1 MSSDSEIGRVVAVD
15 TAQVTIELNPDLKS
29 FTRSTYEGVEEIG
42 RINSYVVVPVGARR
56 LVAMVTRV
64 TLTEEA
70 ELRADRT
77 MVTLPSAKRIMRAT
91 LIGSLEGGH
100 FTQGVSSFPVL
111 DNPVLLAGNDDL
123 NAMFDSGASGEPDPK
138 DPGYC
143 IEIGESSVLEG
154 RPIKVDPDAM
164 FGKHLAIL
172 GSTGSGKSC
181 SVATIIQAILEQPQV
196 KRTNFIILDTNG
208 EYRAAFQRQKGT
220 AWEDIG
226 TSRCLYVPS
235 NANEPEHLVIPY
247 WFLDSDDFV
256 RLFRAKEGLQ
266 APVLLRALRLAR
278 AGSDGSGG
286 VLDCLEVLRS
296 TCAKILAVAHNEEAK
311 QLWAIPSNIHQF
323 CTDGLDYRSS
333 FPAQAQLL
341 TDVCGDDVLTAWEK
355 SLAAVKSTIDALK
368 TGARSDGSPIY
379 SQLGA
384 VGIQKI
390 QNELEPLLGRMSE
403 LLSNASGSITGTSSD
418 QPIYFERSH
427 LVKRAMDAA
436 MREQA
441 ESGSPARIRE
451 ACGPMLLRISRFVED
466 PRFEFLFANHPQA
479 VHALATFL
487 RDALGLGSC
496 TDPQPNLSD
505 GSAVPEHAMPF
516 YDRQRAGANS
526 SHVVILDLSL
536 LASEVLDN
544 VTALIGRLVL
554 EFLERLGETGE
565 DNRGK
570 LPVVMVLDEAQNYI
584 GDRSSRDEGSIAR
597 AVFERVAREGR
608 KFGLGLVVASQRPSE
623 LSKTVLS
630 QCSSFI
636 VHRLQNPEDLRYFR
650 EVVPAIYGDLLGQ
663 LPALAPQ
670 TALVLGECVRAPA
683 LVRMRDADPLPR
695 SRDPHFYESWVST
708 KSPDIDV
715 EGVCAEW
722 EGVVAPSC
730 LAEVAVDP
738 RKQIDDG
745 QQESGPASASS
756 SLDDHNE
763 ADDIPF

>member
-1 MSSDSEIGRVVAVD
+1 MTDDFEIGRVVAVD
-15 TAQVTIELNPDLKS
+15 TSQVTIELSPELRS
-29 FTRSTYEGVEEIG
+29 FTRSTFEGVEEIG

-56 LVAMVTRV
+56 LVAMVTKV

-77 MVTLPSAKRIMRAT
+77 MVSLPSAKRIMRAT
-91 LIGSLEGGH
+91 LIGSLEGRC
-100 FTQGVSSFPVL
+100 FRQGVSTFPIL

-123 NAMFDSGASGEPDPK
+123 DAMFDSGDPEEQ
-138 DPGYC
+138 DPTNPGYC
-143 IEIGESSVLEG
+143 VEIGESAVLEG
-154 RPIKVDPDAM
+154 HSVKIDPDAM
-164 FGKHLAIL
+164 FGKHLAVL

-181 SVATIIQAILEQPQV
+181 TVATIIQAILEQPQV

-208 EYRAAFQRQKGT
+208 EYRAAFQRVRGE
-220 AWEDIG
+220 AWEDFEG
-226 TSRCLYVPS
+226 RQCLYVPS
-235 NANEPEHLVIPY
+235 SPDDPQHIAIPY

-286 VLDCLEVLRS
+286 VLECLEVLRTTS
-296 TCAKILAVAHNEEAK
+296 AKIVALAHSETAS
-311 QLWAIPSNIHQF
+311 QLWAIPKNILEL
-323 CTDGLDYRSS
+323 CEDGLRYRES
-333 FPAQAQLL
+333 FPAHAKLL
-341 TDVCGDDVLTAWEK
+341 TNVCGEDVLKEWEDA
-355 SLAAVKSTIDALK
+355 LVGVKSSIEALK
-368 TGARSDGSPIY
+368 TGSRSGEPTY
-379 SQLGA
+379 SQIGPVA
-384 VGIQKI
+384 IQSI
-390 QNELEPLLGRMSE
+390 QSQLQPVLGRISA
-403 LLSNASGSITGTSSD
+403 LLADASGSVTGTSPD
-418 QPIYFERSH
+418 QPTYFERSN
-427 LVKRAMDAA
+427 LAKQAMDTA

-441 ESGSPARIRE
+441 ESTSPARIRE

-466 PRFEFLFANHPQA
+466 PRFRFLFANHPQA
-479 VHALATFL
+479 THALAAFL
-487 RDALGLGSC
+487 RDVLGLESC
-496 TDPQPNLSD
+496 DHPQPPLS
-505 GSAVPEHAMPF
+505 GIGAVPKGALPF
-516 YDRQRAGANS
+516 YDRQRCGAGP

-554 EFLERLGETGE
+554 EFLERLGETGQ
-565 DNRGK
+565 DMRGK

-584 GDRSSRDEGSIAR
+584 GDRSSRDDESIAR

-695 SRDPHFYESWVST
+695 SKDPRFYESWVSADAP
-708 KSPDIDV
+708 SIDV
-715 EGVCAEW
+715 ERICADW
-722 EGVVAPSC
+722 EGVVEP
-730 LAEVAVDP
+730 L
-738 RKQIDDG
+738 
-745 QQESGPASASS
+745 SASG
-756 SLDDHNE
+756 DWGEGRDQE
-763 ADDIPF
+763 PEPTAEPPDVVGDYDDIPF